1 MGRKV
6 SDMVLL
12 LGSRGRSRGR
22 SKSGMGSWFRRIG
35 HLVFGAGG
43 GERQSSGWLSG
54 GRQSGTGTG
63 FSGVWLLAVVGLACF
78 AAGYLTAGRF
88 AGIGDAGAKDGAGK
102 SELRSAGVIGEPD
115 TRPKSNQALI
125 VAAYEGVAADEA
137 KAKAVALTEY
147 LRKQKFTKC
156 KPYES
161 KTADGTL
168 WLVVVYYDSDLDLR
182 VTRDRLRQLP
192 ADIPDEFCVR
202 LRRDGW
208 QGAESKID
216 WPIPWSVQ

>member
-12 LGSRGRSRGR
+12 LGSRSRPRTRG
-22 SKSGMGSWFRRIG
+22 KSALGNWFSRISQM
-35 HLVFGAGG
+35 VFGTSRS
-43 GERQSSGWLSG
+43 ERQGGGWLSG
-54 GRQSGTGTG
+54 GRQSGSRAG

-88 AGIGDAGAKDGAGK
+88 AGIGDPGSKDGASK
-102 SELRSAGVIGEPD
+102 TELRSAGVIGEPD
-115 TRPKSNQALI
+115 TKPKSNQALI

-137 KAKAVALTEY
+137 KARAVALAEY
-147 LRKQKFTKC
+147 LRKQKFSKC

-161 KTADGTL
+161 KTAEGAL
-168 WLVVVYYDSDLDLR
+168 WLVVVYYDNDLDLR
-182 VTRDRLRQLP
+182 VTRDRLLQLP

-208 QGAESKID
+208 QGGESKID